1 METKSWAT
9 TDKSDWEDGPWQDEP
24 DKIQWTDEATG
35 LPCLAVRNE
44 CGAWCGAW
52 CGYVGVTEEHPWYRA
67 NPSDITHSVGV
78 HGGLNFA
85 DFCQNT
91 GDESRG
97 VCHIP
102 GPGEP
107 DHVYWLG
114 FDCGHA
120 WDKKPGND
128 ALLRKVAPDLEEMR
142 QALSVGILAETY
154 RDLAYVQDQ
163 CRHLA
168 HQVQEAGTR

>member
-1 METKSWAT
+1 METKSWTT

-44 CGAWCGAW
+44 GGAW
-52 CGYVGVTEEHPWYRA
+52 CGYVGMTKGHPWYEA
-67 NPSDITHSVGV
+67 NPFEIDLPHGV

-85 DFCQNT
+85 TFCQDT
-91 GDESRG
+91 GDESQG
-97 VCHIP
+97 ICHIP

-128 ALLRKVAPDLEEMR
+128 ALLRRVAPHLEEMR
-142 QALSVGILAETY
+142 QELSVGILAETY

-168 HQVQEAGTR
+168 HQIHNKERSR

>member
-1 METKSWAT
+1 MRAERGADTLERPKGTRGTKRTRSRST
-9 TDKSDWEDGPWQDEP
+9 CP
-24 DKIQWTDEATG
+24 
-35 LPCLAVRNE
+35 
-44 CGAWCGAW
+44 
-52 CGYVGVTEEHPWYRA
+52 H
-67 NPSDITHSVGV
+67 GV

-85 DFCQNT
+85 TFCQDT
-91 GDESRG
+91 GDESQG
-97 VCHIP
+97 ICHIP

-114 FDCGHA
+114 FDCGHIG
-120 WDKKPGND
+120 DKKPGND